1 MANLKLLLLSI
12 CLIFSIMTSSISTE
26 EVEANNQTTSSEEI
40 PEEETITRE
49 QEDLSQG
56 NILESPENMEIVKKL
71 NFDTK
76 EVLTKEDVKLLFEK
90 VFLRPEFGGDE
101 LQFFQKMIDSVIN
114 EVPEEVPNAELKNF
128 FEVPFLMKYIEQN
141 TPSPEDDEEED
152 VSQKGEKK
160 DEI

>member
-76 EVLTKEDVKLLFEK
+76 EVLTKEDVKLFFEK
-90 VFLRPEFGGDE
+90 VFLTKHKE
-101 LQFFQKMIDSVIN
+101 MNSIDLCSMSYV
-114 EVPEEVPNAELKNF
+114 F
-128 FEVPFLMKYIEQN
+128 
-141 TPSPEDDEEED
+141 S
-152 VSQKGEKK
+152 
-160 DEI
+160 